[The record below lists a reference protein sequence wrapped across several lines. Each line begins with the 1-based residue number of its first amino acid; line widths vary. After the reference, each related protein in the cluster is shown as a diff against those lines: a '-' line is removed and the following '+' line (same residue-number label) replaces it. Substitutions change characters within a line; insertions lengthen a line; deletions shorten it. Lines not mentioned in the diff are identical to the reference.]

1 MRTGFRKHLKKM
13 GPNPTPSLTSA
24 EEVPSVSASFPLYA
38 RFDSSHLTIGAGVAI
53 FHLATSR
60 VVLCWHTRERYWFLP
75 KGRRDVHE
83 ETGCG
88 AEREGYE
95 EVFAYVA
102 ISAARF
108 ERNH

>member
-13 GPNPTPSLTSA
+13 GEKPAPSLTSA
-24 EEVPSVSASFPLYA
+24 EDTPAVSASLPLYA
-38 RFDSSHLTIGAGVAI
+38 RFDSAHLTIGAGVAI

-60 VVLCWHTRERYWFLP
+60 VVLCWHTREKYWFLP
-75 KGRRDVHE
+75 KGRRDAHE

-95 EVFAYVA
+95 EVFPYFAVLVA
-102 ISAARF
+102 KPG
-108 ERNH
+108 RNH